1 MSEMLT
7 LGIAVL
13 VVTQLAAL
21 YFLFDEYRARK
32 EERGFYEQG
41 LHLLNE
47 DSDPRQNG
55 LANEGNERDGL

>member
-32 EERGFYEQG
+32 EERWFYEQG

>member
-41 LHLLNE
+41 LHLLNK

-55 LANEGNERDGL
+55 LTNEGNERDGL